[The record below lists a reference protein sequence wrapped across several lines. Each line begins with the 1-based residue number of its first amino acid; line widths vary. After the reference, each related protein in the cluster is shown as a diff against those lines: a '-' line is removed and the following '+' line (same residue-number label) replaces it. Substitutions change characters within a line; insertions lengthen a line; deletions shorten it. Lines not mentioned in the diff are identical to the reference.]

1 MSTNAD
7 LYHQDF
13 YAWTQATAALVQAGK
28 WHEIDP
34 AALQEEITDL
44 GHNVYDATASALM
57 QILLHLLKWQYQPRR
72 RERPAHRWADSIIE
86 HRRRITRRVAKSP
99 SLRPQLPQMLIE

>member
-13 YAWTQATAALVQAGK
+13 YAWTQVTATLVQAGK

-34 AALQEEITDL
+34 AALPEEII
-44 GHNVYDATASALM
+44 AL
-57 QILLHLLKWQYQPRR
+57 YQ
-72 RERPAHRWADSIIE
+72 RW
-86 HRRRITRRVAKSP
+86 
-99 SLRPQLPQMLIE
+99 